1 MSEKLKSTKIG
12 LIANFLL
19 LIIKLY
25 FGLIS
30 GSLALLSD
38 ALNSFTDILAS
49 IGIYLAVKEGQKKN
63 DSDHQFGHYAA
74 EPLSAFV
81 VSILAAILA
90 FEILK
95 SAVEKII
102 SPSILNVGLVTIGVV
117 LLVLVT
123 KSVLYFYFR
132 SINKKEPSQAMQAYM
147 MDSKNDVGVSVI
159 VLFGVAGA
167 FLGYPMLDSVSA
179 ILVSLYIFKNA
190 FDLGKK
196 NVNFLMGSSPE
207 REVIYNFEKLI
218 LKNKKVKNT
227 KVIAHYFGD
236 TFHLDIT
243 IKVDKELNVAKA
255 HLIAEEVKKEIL
267 KQDDI
272 SHVQVH
278 VEPY

>member
-12 LIANFLL
+12 LIANFFL
-19 LIIKLY
+19 LILKLY

-49 IGIYLAVKEGQKKN
+49 IGIYLAVKEGERKN

-74 EPLSAFV
+74 EPISAFV

-95 SAVEKII
+95 SAIEKIL
-102 SPSILNVGLVTIGVV
+102 SPSILNIEWTTIGVV
-117 LLVLVT
+117 LLVLIT
-123 KSVLYFYFR
+123 KSILYFYFR
-132 SINKKEPSQAMQAYM
+132 NINKKEPSQAMQAYM
-147 MDSKNDVGVSVI
+147 MDSKNDVGVSII

-167 FLGYPMLDSVSA
+167 FLGYLFLDSIAA
-179 ILVSLYIFKNA
+179 ILVSLFIFKNA

-196 NVNFLMGSSPE
+196 NVNFLMGSSPKK
-207 REVIYNFEKLI
+207 EVTDHLLKRI
-218 LKNKKVKNT
+218 LSNKRVKNA
-227 KVIAHYFGD
+227 KLIAHYFGD
-236 TFHLDIT
+236 TLHLDIT
-243 IKVDKELNVAKA
+243 IKVDKNLNVAKA
-255 HLIAEEVKKEIL
+255 HEIAEEVKKEIL
-267 KQDDI
+267 KEKEI

-278 VEPY
+278 VEPD